1 MIIKGGSRT
10 NGQQLGRY
18 LTAKGENENVRVMDV
33 RGASTQDAAK
43 AVLEF
48 SLASELTKRG
58 KNGLYSASI
67 SPAVGEDSS
76 MTYDDW
82 LKSAD
87 VLEKKLGLT
96 GQPRA
101 VVFHEKIGAD
111 GKKRQHLHCVWQ
123 REKDGKLLK
132 MSHNYR
138 QHDSARKSLEQEFGH
153 KFTRQPVDVKQAI
166 TDAWNQSKTGRE
178 FLDKAKGMGYAIAQ
192 GARRGYTI
200 IDEKLGHKADF
211 VRQLVGVKTRDAADK
226 LQDVQGQLKRETE
239 YKGEHVRSLTDRQN
253 AKQERTGGRKRP
265 PENEGQKTQEG
276 KTKGEKVGAEV
287 QEQAAGN
294 FDGIV
299 NKPKTLAE
307 RIKGESAE
315 ITGDSEFKRRMAK
328 AFEKGRDDNSLE
340 HEIR

>member
-18 LTAKGENENVRVMDV
+18 LTAKGENEQVQVFDV
-33 RGASTQDAAK
+33 RGATTQDAAK

-67 SPAVGEDSS
+67 SPAVGEDAT
-76 MTYDDW
+76 MTQDDW

-101 VVFHEKIGAD
+101 IVFHEKIGTD

-123 REKDGKLLK
+123 REKDGKFLK

-138 QHDSARKSLEQEFGH
+138 QHDSARKALEQEFGH
-153 KFTRQPVDVKQAI
+153 KFTRQPVEAKQTI
-166 TDAWNQSKTGRE
+166 TEAWHQSKTGRE
-178 FLDKAKGMGYAIAQ
+178 FLDRAKVMGYAIAQ
-192 GARRGYTI
+192 GTRRGYTI
-200 IDEKLGHKADF
+200 VDEKLGQKADF
-211 VRQLVGVKTRDAADK
+211 VRQLIGIKTHEAAAK
-226 LQDVQGQLKRETE
+226 LQDVQGQLKHEDE
-239 YKGEHVRSLTDRQN
+239 YQGAHVRSLTDRQN
-253 AKQERTGGRKRP
+253 AQQERTGGRKRAAKS
-265 PENEGQKTQEG
+265 EGQKIQDEQPAT
-276 KTKGEKVGAEV
+276 EKRGAEV
-287 QEQAAGN
+287 QEQAASN
-294 FDGIV
+294 FEGIIP
-299 NKPKTLAE
+299 KPKTLAE
-307 RIKGESAE
+307 RIRGASTE
-315 ITGDSEFKRRMAK
+315 ITGDNEFKRRMDK
-328 AFEKGRDDNSLE
+328 AWQKGRDDNGLE

>member
-10 NGQQLGRY
+10 NGKQLGRY
-18 LTAKGENENVRVMDV
+18 LTAKGENENVRVFDV

-58 KNGLYSASI
+58 RNGLYSASI

-76 MTYDDW
+76 MTLDDW

-101 VVFHEKIGAD
+101 VVFHEKIGED
-111 GKKRQHLHCVWQ
+111 GKRRQHLHCVWQ

-166 TDAWNQSKTGRE
+166 TDTWNKSKTGRE
-178 FLDKAKGMGYAIAQ
+178 FLDRAKEMGYAIAK

-211 VRQLVGVKTRDAADK
+211 VRQLVGVRTHEAGAK
-226 LQDVQGQLKRETE
+226 LQDVQHALLSEDDYQGH
-239 YKGEHVRSLTDRQN
+239 HVRSLSDRQN
-253 AKQERTGGRKRP
+253 GKQERTGGRKRGA
-265 PENEGQKTQEG
+265 ESGGQKIQEQAPAE
-276 KTKGEKVGAEV
+276 EKRGAEV

-299 NKPKTLAE
+299 SKPKTLAE

-328 AFEKGRDDNSLE
+328 AFGKGRDDNGLE